1 MKLFNK
7 RSSFLYRLY
16 LFWSPLKCWVHSHQ
30 RLISSPKF
38 VIFSLSLSS
47 HLLSISLILSSDS
60 PNTSPVALE
69 IGGFGRPADVNIFQA
84 EFLVNSFRNITLS
97 KIFEMWNSFFALS
110 KNFLGMQRY
119 CARHAHIAF
128 ITKRKLQLSFF
139 VHCKKSA
146 PKEYHGLHLAKYYCT
161 RIRIKFSL
169 WYLDPSINH
178 GTYDSYE
185 ASVRVYGNNYIYELI
200 ADWFYPG

>member
-1 MKLFNK
+1 MLGAFPSKAHFFTKIRNIFLITFIS
-7 RSSFLYRLY
+7 SSFNFSNPVLR
-16 LFWSPLKCWVHSHQ
+16 F
-30 RLISSPKF
+30 PKY
-38 VIFSLSLSS
+38 SR
-47 HLLSISLILSSDS
+47 
-60 PNTSPVALE
+60 VALE

-119 CARHAHIAF
+119 CARHVHIAF

-161 RIRIKFSL
+161 RIRS
-169 WYLDPSINH
+169 
-178 GTYDSYE
+178 
-185 ASVRVYGNNYIYELI
+185 
-200 ADWFYPG
+200 